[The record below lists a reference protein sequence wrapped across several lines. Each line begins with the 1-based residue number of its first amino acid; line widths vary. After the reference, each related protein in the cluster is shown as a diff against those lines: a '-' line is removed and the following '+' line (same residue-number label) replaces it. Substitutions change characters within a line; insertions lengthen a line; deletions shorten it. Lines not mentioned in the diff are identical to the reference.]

1 MSRFENLPSVSIITP
16 VYNGSKY
23 IEDLIQSVQSQDYP
37 NIEHMIIDDGSQD
50 DGATVAILKRY
61 PHLHWWSRE
70 NRGQYATM
78 NEGLE
83 ASRGEMV
90 CFVSADDLVLPD
102 AVHRVIELM
111 QRHHEYDGIAG
122 LSQFIDETSAPY
134 PIIFPFQTAPLRY
147 YAYFTQIAHC
157 SLYLKRESLLKNN
170 LFFNPSLRYVG
181 DYDWILRILDQL
193 NLTRTD
199 FHLSAVRIHGA
210 QTSIQQ
216 KRAMDEERQ
225 LVVTSLH
232 INPFLYK
239 VYTGIYAIAHDLEKL
254 RFSWVNKGFEGAWQL
269 IVNHYQR
276 SRNPK

>member
-1 MSRFENLPSVSIITP
+1 MPSPPLVSIITP
-16 VYNGSKY
+16 VYNGAAY
-23 IEDLIQSVQSQDYP
+23 LDELIVSVRDQDYP
-37 NIEHMIIDDGSQD
+37 SIEHIIIDDGSND
-50 DGATVAILKRY
+50 NGATQAILKKY
-61 PHLHWWSRE
+61 PHLRWWSRE
-70 NRGQYATM
+70 NLGQYATM

-83 ASRGEMV
+83 TASGEII
-90 CFVSADDLVLPD
+90 CFVSADDLVLPG

-111 QRHHEYDGIAG
+111 QRHPEYDGIAG

-157 SLYLKRESLLKNN
+157 SLYLKRESLLKKN

-199 FHLSAVRIHGA
+199 FHLSAVRIHGV

-216 KRAMDEERQ
+216 KSAIDEERR
-225 LVVTSLH
+225 LVVNSLR
-232 INPFLYK
+232 INPFFFK
-239 VYTGIYAIAHDLEKL
+239 VYTGIYVIAHDLEKL
-254 RFSWVNKGFEGAWQL
+254 RFSCANKGFEGAWQL
-269 IVNHYQR
+269 IVNHFQR